1 MHKNN
6 QEVLTNFY
14 NTHVIMF
21 WCEEDQKWWSCH
33 GDVFAA
39 RKHEITHWMILPEL
53 PKP

>member
-1 MHKNN
+1 MPKDF
-6 QEVLTNFY
+6 ERVLTNCFKA
-14 NTHVIMF
+14 HVIMF

-39 RKHEITHWMILPEL
+39 KKHEITHWMPLPEP